1 MNNLKWFGLH
11 RTRLKR
17 GQALLALS
25 GLWKFPRTRI
35 VHKDSA
41 LTFFFHATHSINFGP
56 LSYCTHTCFK
66 MQTKQLLM
74 VLKLQG
80 RKCCVLI
87 CLLLPNFKRSL
98 CLLMLEKIHFIVADF
113 KSRN

>member
-41 LTFFFHATHSINFGP
+41 LTFFSMQRTPLTLVPFHIPPTR
-56 LSYCTHTCFK
+56 
-66 MQTKQLLM
+66 
-74 VLKLQG
+74 VLKCKL
-80 RKCCVLI
+80 
-87 CLLLPNFKRSL
+87 NS
-98 CLLMLEKIHFIVADF
+98 
-113 KSRN
+113 S